1 MITFLILL
9 KDSRDGHF
17 NEFTAKT
24 ALKGLKY
31 TEKTGMESTMPKWE
45 VAEIEELTK
54 DLSFPDG
61 TTLWD
66 KWVAYNSFYAD
77 TCKVLNDGE
86 VLKAAYEFYFND
98 EDYTLA
104 GSKILNYM
112 CAMKN
117 KS

>member
-1 MITFLILL
+1 MMFMVLL
-9 KDSRDGHF
+9 KDSCGGHF
-17 NEFTAKT
+17 NETTAKA
-24 ALKGLKY
+24 ALNGLRY
-31 TEKTGMESTMPKWE
+31 TDRTGIEYTSPKWAVNEIAE
-45 VAEIEELTK
+45 VTK
-54 DLSFPDG
+54 DISFPDG

-77 TCKVLNDGE
+77 TCKVLGDNE

-112 CAMKN
+112 CAMKG
-117 KS
+117 KP